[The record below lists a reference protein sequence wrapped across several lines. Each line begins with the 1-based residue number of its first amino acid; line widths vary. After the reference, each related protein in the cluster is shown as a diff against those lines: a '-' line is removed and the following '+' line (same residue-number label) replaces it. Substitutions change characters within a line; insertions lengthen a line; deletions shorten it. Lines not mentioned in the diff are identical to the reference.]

1 MSYDYLY
8 YYDYGNDFGDYAE
21 QNCIVAPGSYCYASF
36 YNGLTGSEDDQ
47 VPVASAELVYL
58 CEDCMAY
65 AAEDLTDEEWYEMV
79 EGEWMEVDDWLY
91 VMVFNYGTT
100 DGDFTVT
107 GSNGQVILM
116 GLLTM
121 FASLIYML

>member
-8 YYDYGNDFGDYAE
+8 FDYENYYGDYLE
-21 QNCIVAPGSYCYASF
+21 LDFIIAPGSYCYASF
-36 YNGLTGSEDDQ
+36 YNGLTGFEDDQ
-47 VPVASAELVYL
+47 MPVVSAELVYL
-58 CEDCMAY
+58 CEDCAAF
-65 AAEDLTDEEWYEMV
+65 AAEDLTDAEWYEMV

-107 GSNGQVILM
+107 GSNSDVIVM
-116 GLLTM
+116 GLLTI
-121 FASLIYML
+121 FTSLIYML